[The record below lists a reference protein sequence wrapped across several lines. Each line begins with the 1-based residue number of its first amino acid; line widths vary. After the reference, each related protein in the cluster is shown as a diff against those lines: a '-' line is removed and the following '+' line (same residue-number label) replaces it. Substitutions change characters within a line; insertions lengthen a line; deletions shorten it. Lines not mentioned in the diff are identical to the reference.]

1 MHAVEKLKCCC
12 CKTKFFSLM
21 KKSKFFVLAQKEDK
35 SLFFSKKISKKH
47 TQNWATAFKKWT
59 KKIGCSAAIFA
70 KFGENVVEVMCFPK
84 TKNHFTFGFYKL
96 VKCHFA
102 KFFQNPK
109 NILKFEYFWAHFRK
123 IWYFQKQF
131 KVKSEKKNG
140 FLGVNFFQILHKC
153 GWTNLFSQNKNPFHL
168 MILEIG
174 QKSILVE
181 TPLILTLVLTFS
193 TRKLFFFWF
202 D

>member
-1 MHAVEKLKCCC
+1 MQTIYACCWKIKMLLLQNEIFFFDEKEQIFCLGSKRRQVFV
-12 CKTKFFSLM
+12 FF
-21 KKSKFFVLAQKEDK
+21 KKK
-35 SLFFSKKISKKH
+35 SKKH

-153 GWTNLFSQNKNPFHL
+153 GWTNLRFSK
-168 MILEIG
+168 
-174 QKSILVE
+174 QKSISSYDSRNWSKVNFGGDAIDSN
-181 TPLILTLVLTFS
+181 TGTNF
-193 TRKLFFFWF
+193 
-202 D
+202 